1 MQRYKK
7 LHRQYQKLTTKSL
20 IDVALNNLQFYS
32 EEFYI
37 CAIYQL
43 QTRAN
48 PQTVAILQKLFKSRN
63 WRKRVVAINIIS
75 QMCIPK
81 RPFPHYAVKEAQNIL
96 AMAIKDTN
104 INVVIE
110 GLYGISFRKTDE
122 ALSNIISLANHDNR
136 DVRRAVVSA
145 LYSFSEKTSI
155 QTLIK
160 LAIDMDDYI
169 REYATFGLGQI
180 HADVDMP
187 EVRDRLFLNCDDHNH
202 YVADD
207 ALAGLI
213 YREDPRAFDLL
224 QKRLTRVEELN
235 NCIEYAISET
245 KNLTL
250 AKLLDIE
257 LE

>member
-7 LHRQYQKLTTKSL
+7 LSRQYQKLATKSL
-20 IDVALNNLQFYS
+20 IGVALNNLEFYS

-48 PQTVAILQKLFKSRN
+48 PQTVAILEKLFKSKN
-63 WRKRVVAINIIS
+63 WRKRIVAINAIS

-96 AMAIKDTN
+96 AIAIKDTN

-145 LYSFSEKTSI
+145 LYSFSEKASI

-160 LAIDMDDYI
+160 LAIDTDDYI
-169 REYATFGLGQI
+169 REYATFGLGQM
-180 HADVDMP
+180 HVDVDIP
-187 EVRDRLFLNCDDHNH
+187 EVRERLFLNCDDHCH

-213 YREDPRAFDLL
+213 YRKDLRAFDLL
-224 QKRLTRVEELN
+224 QRRLARVEELN
-235 NCIEYAISET
+235 NCIEYAISDT
-245 KNLTL
+245 KNLVL